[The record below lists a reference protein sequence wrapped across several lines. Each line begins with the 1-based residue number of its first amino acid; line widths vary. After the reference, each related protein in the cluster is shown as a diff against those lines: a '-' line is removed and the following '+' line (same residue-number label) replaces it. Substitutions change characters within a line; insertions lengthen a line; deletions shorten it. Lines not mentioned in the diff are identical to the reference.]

1 MWQRQKSRR
10 ALSGRQQV
18 EKITS
23 LFFTNSILFAFSISC
38 IFPVIWLIYS
48 SFKTNRQFGENI
60 IGLPATLNIE
70 NYKDLLSNSSILQY
84 MWNTSRNTAISLLFI
99 MILGFIIGYFLSR
112 FTFKG
117 RNALYLLFLLG
128 MLIPIHAIIVP
139 EYILFKQFQLSNH
152 WYTLV
157 LPYVTFGLPLAI
169 FLVESYVRSL
179 PKEMEEAAYI
189 DGSSFS
195 RTLFTIIMP
204 LTMPVLV
211 TIGIIQFFSYWNEF
225 IFGLILINDESLMTV
240 PVGLAR
246 LKGQFSADYPRM
258 MTVMIIAIA
267 PAMLLYFA
275 FSKRIIEGMV
285 AGAVKG

>member
-10 ALSGRQQV
+10 ALSGSQQAAR
-18 EKITS
+18 ISS
-23 LFFTNSILFAFSISC
+23 LFFTNAILSVFSISC

-48 SFKTNRQFGENI
+48 SFKTNRQFGADI
-60 IGLPATLNIE
+60 IGLPASLNIE
-70 NYKDLLSNSSILQY
+70 NYKDILSNSSILHY

-99 MILGFIIGYFLSR
+99 MIFGFIIGYFLSR
-112 FTFKG
+112 FAFKG

-139 EYILFKQFQLSNH
+139 EYILFKQFQLSNQ
-152 WYTLV
+152 WFTLV

-267 PAMLLYFA
+267 PAMALYFA